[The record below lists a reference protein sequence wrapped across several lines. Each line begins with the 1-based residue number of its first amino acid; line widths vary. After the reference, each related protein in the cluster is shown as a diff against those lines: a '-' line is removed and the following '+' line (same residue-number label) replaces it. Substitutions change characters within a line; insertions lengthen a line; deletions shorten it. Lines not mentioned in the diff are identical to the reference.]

1 MSKNTVTV
9 EVDLDQM
16 AKGIADYYTEM
27 QEGQVAEMFGDKDTA
42 FSQAKKVI
50 GIMAGVL
57 EAAVGVENVMRVNTL
72 VADLQE
78 ATADQEGE

>member
-16 AKGIADYYTEM
+16 AKGVADYYTEM

-42 FSQAKKVI
+42 FRQAKKVI
-50 GIMAGVL
+50 GIMAGIL